1 MIMRLFQKLTNDECR
16 IPIFEVSV
24 EGYEPQEVDA
34 DMKSGFLEILS
45 DVDFGPASD
54 TWQVQGFDIYNDG
67 NLFAWGSLDLPIVT
81 EKGDI
86 LRIPAGTKYK
96 IVD

>member
-1 MIMRLFQKLTNDECR
+1 MVMRLFQKLTNDEYR
-16 IPIFEVSV
+16 VPIYEVSV

-34 DMKSGFLEILS
+34 DMKCGFLEILS
-45 DVDFGPASD
+45 DVNFGTASD

-67 NLFAWGSLDLPIVT
+67 KLFAWASLDFPIVI
-81 EKGDI
+81 EKGDV